1 MTKIWKPGAHVM
13 HRGIAND
20 RVWLVRPSLVVSDSP
35 RRTLLLLV
43 PGTRCKFP
51 AGLITRK
58 YSGPE
63 NSNLSRW
70 DEQENP
76 PWEMVDWMW
85 RQKRFLT
92 FLEPESYYSI
102 ALVWDHESDKFHG
115 WYVNFELPFR
125 RSPIGFD
132 TLDLELDLVV
142 SSDYSLR
149 WKDADE
155 YQEAI
160 WRGVITTSTAER
172 IAKSQHE
179 VLEKIKRREE
189 PFGESW
195 LDWIPDS
202 RWGVPVLHPD
212 WEKLGY

>member
-13 HRGIAND
+13 HRGIANGN
-20 RVWLVRPSLVVSDSP
+20 VWLVRPSSVVSDSP

-51 AGLITRK
+51 AGLIARK
-58 YSGPE
+58 YSGPG

-76 PWEMVDWMW
+76 PWEMVDWLW
-85 RQKRFLT
+85 QQKRFLT

-102 ALVWDHESDKFHG
+102 AMVWDHASDKFHG

-155 YQEAI
+155 YKEAVR
-160 WRGVITTSTAER
+160 RGVITASTAEQ
-172 IAKSQHE
+172 IAKSQKD
-179 VLEKIKRREE
+179 VL
-189 PFGESW
+189 
-195 LDWIPDS
+195 
-202 RWGVPVLHPD
+202 
-212 WEKLGY
+212 

>member
-1 MTKIWKPGAHVM
+1 M
-13 HRGIAND
+13 HRGIAN
-20 RVWLVRPSLVVSDSP
+20 RQVWLVRPSVVVSDSP
-35 RRTLLLLV
+35 RQTLLLLV

-58 YSGPE
+58 YSGSR
-63 NSNLSRW
+63 NSRQSRW

-76 PWEMVDWMW
+76 PWEMVDWIW
-85 RQKRFLT
+85 QQKRFLT
-92 FLEPESYYSI
+92 FLEPDYYYSI
-102 ALVWDHESDKFHG
+102 AIVWDHDSNKFHS

-155 YQEAI
+155 YREAVR
-160 WRGVITTSTAER
+160 RGVITAYMAEQ
-172 IAKSQHE
+172 IAKSQKE
-179 VLEKIKRREE
+179 VLQKIEQRAE
-189 PFGESW
+189 PFDGSW
-195 LDWIPDS
+195 IDWMPVGNWTIPD
-202 RWGVPVLHPD
+202 LHPD
-212 WEKLGY
+212 WGKVAY